1 MVSFAA
7 LRRLRC
13 KGHSHEAETAAHTA
27 VAALGVAAIA
37 YQYEM
42 DFDLRSRC
50 LLLPAHPP
58 RLELLRRDGSAG
70 EIVDV
75 DRAAS
80 ARILEQAAE
89 QAAMA
94 GIGWV
99 TDEIRLVPAPKLLE
113 LILRSRKVSAA
124 EPAAG

>member
-1 MVSFAA
+1 M
-7 LRRLRC
+7 
-13 KGHSHEAETAAHTA
+13 
-27 VAALGVAAIA
+27 A

-70 EIVDV
+70 ELVEV

-80 ARILEQAAE
+80 ARILREAAE
-89 QAAMA
+89 HAEKA

-99 TDEIRLVPAPKLLE
+99 AEEIRLVPASKLLE
-113 LILRSRKVSAA
+113 LIRRSRKVSAS
-124 EPAAG
+124 EPAG